1 MLRFRNTLTGELEP
15 FIPLEE
21 GRVRIYACG
30 PTVWN
35 FAHIGNFK
43 TFVFYDVLRRY
54 LRFRG
59 FEVTE
64 VMNVTD
70 VDDRIIEQTI
80 ELKLSLEEL
89 TTKYLDYFLEDMA
102 TLNIEQPEVMPK
114 ATEHIPEMVALVE
127 KLLANGKA
135 YEADGSIYFKISAFD
150 GYGKLSGKKLE
161 GNEAGRSGRVDS
173 QEYAKA
179 DTSDFVLWKAPKL
192 EGERSWD
199 TAIGTGRPGWHLE
212 CSAMSMKYLGE
223 TFDIH
228 AGGEDLI
235 FPHHENEIAQS
246 EGATGK
252 PFARYWLHSKFLNIE
267 NQKMSKRFGN
277 FKTPRD
283 LLSQG
288 VEPMAIRYLLL
299 SAPYRT
305 QLNFTA
311 DGLDAAASSLD
322 RLRNFVRRI
331 RDAHVASNGEGPAS
345 TVAKRMLEGFQA
357 AMDDD
362 LNTSVALAAV
372 FNLVNDVNPMIDA
385 KTITEADRAA
395 ILEAV
400 ERVDGVFGVLAL
412 MDDEEVPQ
420 EIHDLVSQRTEARR
434 ARNFGLADELRDR
447 IVAAGYVIEDSPEGT
462 KVRKK

>member
-15 FIPLEE
+15 FEPIEE

-59 FEVTE
+59 YEVTE

-70 VDDRIIEQTI
+70 VDDRIVEQTI
-80 ELKLSLEEL
+80 ELKISIEEL

-102 TLNIEQPEVMPK
+102 TLNIEKPEVMPK
-114 ATEHIPEMVALVE
+114 ATDHIPEMVALVE
-127 KLLANGKA
+127 KLLANGMA
-135 YEADGSIYFKISAFD
+135 YEAEGSIYFRISAFEP
-150 GYGKLSGKKLE
+150 YGKLSGKKLE
-161 GNEAGRSGRVDS
+161 GNQAGRGGRVDA

-179 DTSDFVLWKAPKL
+179 DVSDFVLWKAPKL

-199 TAIGTGRPGWHLE
+199 SAIGAGRPGWHLE

-252 PFARYWLHSKFLNIE
+252 TFARYWLHSKFLNIE

-277 FKTPRD
+277 F
-283 LLSQG
+283 
-288 VEPMAIRYLLL
+288 
-299 SAPYRT
+299 
-305 QLNFTA
+305 
-311 DGLDAAASSLD
+311 
-322 RLRNFVRRI
+322 
-331 RDAHVASNGEGPAS
+331 
-345 TVAKRMLEGFQA
+345 
-357 AMDDD
+357 
-362 LNTSVALAAV
+362 
-372 FNLVNDVNPMIDA
+372 
-385 KTITEADRAA
+385 
-395 ILEAV
+395 
-400 ERVDGVFGVLAL
+400 
-412 MDDEEVPQ
+412 
-420 EIHDLVSQRTEARR
+420 
-434 ARNFGLADELRDR
+434 
-447 IVAAGYVIEDSPEGT
+447 
-462 KVRKK
+462 

>member
-1 MLRFRNTLTGELEP
+1 
-15 FIPLEE
+15 
-21 GRVRIYACG
+21 
-30 PTVWN
+30 
-35 FAHIGNFK
+35 
-43 TFVFYDVLRRY
+43 
-54 LRFRG
+54 
-59 FEVTE
+59 
-64 VMNVTD
+64 
-70 VDDRIIEQTI
+70 
-80 ELKLSLEEL
+80 
-89 TTKYLDYFLEDMA
+89 
-102 TLNIEQPEVMPK
+102 
-114 ATEHIPEMVALVE
+114 
-127 KLLANGKA
+127 
-135 YEADGSIYFKISAFD
+135 
-150 GYGKLSGKKLE
+150 
-161 GNEAGRSGRVDS
+161 
-173 QEYAKA
+173 
-179 DTSDFVLWKAPKL
+179 
-192 EGERSWD
+192 
-199 TAIGTGRPGWHLE
+199 
-212 CSAMSMKYLGE
+212 MKYLGE

-288 VEPMAIRYLLL
+288 IEPMAIRYLLL

-331 RDAHVASNGEGPAS
+331 RNAHVTSNGESPAS
-345 TVAKRMLEGFQA
+345 AVAKRMLEGFQA

-385 KTITEADRAA
+385 KSITEADRAA
-395 ILEAV
+395 ILSAID
-400 ERVDGVFGVLAL
+400 RVDGVFGVLSL
-412 MDDEEVPQ
+412 TDDEAVPE
-420 EIHDLVSQRTEARR
+420 EIHDLVTQRTEARR
-434 ARNFGLADELRDR
+434 ARNFALADEMRDR
-447 IVAAGYVIEDSPEGT
+447 IVSAGYVIEDSPDGT

>member
-15 FIPLEE
+15 FEPIEE

-59 FEVTE
+59 YEVTE

-70 VDDRIIEQTI
+70 VDDRIVEQTI
-80 ELKLSLEEL
+80 ELKISIEEL

-102 TLNIEQPEVMPK
+102 TLNIEKPEVMPK
-114 ATEHIPEMVALVE
+114 ATDHIPEMVALVE
-127 KLLANGKA
+127 KLLANGMA
-135 YEADGSIYFKISAFD
+135 YEAEGSIYFRISSFEP
-150 GYGKLSGKKLE
+150 YGKLSGKKLE
-161 GNEAGRSGRVDS
+161 GNQAGRGGRVDA

-179 DTSDFVLWKAPKL
+179 DVSDFVLWKAPKQ
-192 EGERSWD
+192 
-199 TAIGTGRPGWHLE
+199 
-212 CSAMSMKYLGE
+212 
-223 TFDIH
+223 
-228 AGGEDLI
+228 DLI

-252 PFARYWLHSKFLNIE
+252 TFARYWLHSKFLNIE

-277 FKTPRD
+277 FKTLRD
-283 LLSQG
+283 LLENG

-311 DGLDAAASSLD
+311 DGLDAASASLE
-322 RLRNFVRRI
+322 RMRNFVRRV
-331 RDAHVASNGEGPAS
+331 REAQSAPDGDGAGGAA
-345 TVAKRMLEGFQA
+345 AARMLEAFQA

-372 FNLVNDVNPMIDA
+372 FSLVNEVNPMIDA
-385 KTITEADRAA
+385 RKISDADREAILAA
-395 ILEAV
+395 I
-400 ERVDGVFGVLAL
+400 ERADGVLGVLAL
-412 MDDEEVPQ
+412 GEDESVPA
-420 EIHDLVSQRTEARR
+420 EILELVAQRTEARR
-434 ARNFGLADELRDR
+434 SRDFRLADEVRDR
-447 IVAAGYVIEDSPEGT
+447 ITAAGYVIEDSPDGT
-462 KVRKK
+462 KVRKR

>member
-89 TTKYLDYFLEDMA
+89 TTKYLNYFLEDMA

-127 KLLANGKA
+127 TLLANGKA

-161 GNEAGRSGRVDS
+161 GNEAGRSGRVDT

-288 VEPMAIRYLLL
+288 IEPMAIRYLLL

-331 RDAHVASNGEGPAS
+331 RNAHVTSNGESPAS
-345 TVAKRMLEGFQA
+345 AVAKRMLEGFQA

-385 KTITEADRAA
+385 KSITEADRAA
-395 ILEAV
+395 ILSAID
-400 ERVDGVFGVLAL
+400 RVDGVFGVLSL
-412 MDDEEVPQ
+412 TDDEAVPE
-420 EIHDLVSQRTEARR
+420 EIHDLVTQRTEARR
-434 ARNFGLADELRDR
+434 ARNFALADEMRDR
-447 IVAAGYVIEDSPEGT
+447 IVSAGYVIEDSPDGT

>member
-15 FIPLEE
+15 FEPIEE

-59 FEVTE
+59 YKVTE

-70 VDDRIIEQTI
+70 VDDRIVEQTI
-80 ELKLSLEEL
+80 ELKISIEEL

-102 TLNIEQPEVMPK
+102 TLNIEKPEVMPK
-114 ATEHIPEMVALVE
+114 ATDHIPEMVALVE
-127 KLLANGKA
+127 KLLANGMA
-135 YEADGSIYFKISAFD
+135 YEAEGSIYFRISAFEP
-150 GYGKLSGKKLE
+150 YGKLSGKKLE
-161 GNEAGRSGRVDS
+161 GNQAGRGGRVDA

-179 DTSDFVLWKAPKL
+179 DVSDFVLWKAPKL

-199 TAIGTGRPGWHLE
+199 SAIGAGRPGWHLE

-252 PFARYWLHSKFLNIE
+252 TFARYWLHSKFLNIE

-277 FKTPRD
+277 FKTLRD
-283 LLSQG
+283 LLENG

-311 DGLDAAASSLD
+311 DGLDAASASLE
-322 RLRNFVRRI
+322 RMRNFVRRV
-331 RDAHVASNGEGPAS
+331 REAQSAPDGDGAGGAA
-345 TVAKRMLEGFQA
+345 AARMLEAFQA

-372 FNLVNDVNPMIDA
+372 FSLVNEVNPMIDA
-385 KTITEADRAA
+385 RKISDADREAILAA
-395 ILEAV
+395 I
-400 ERVDGVFGVLAL
+400 ERADGVLGVLAL
-412 MDDEEVPQ
+412 GEDESVPA
-420 EIHDLVSQRTEARR
+420 EILELVAQRTEARR
-434 ARNFGLADELRDR
+434 SRDFRLADEVRDR
-447 IVAAGYVIEDSPEGT
+447 ITAAGYVIEDSPDGT
-462 KVRKK
+462 KVRKR